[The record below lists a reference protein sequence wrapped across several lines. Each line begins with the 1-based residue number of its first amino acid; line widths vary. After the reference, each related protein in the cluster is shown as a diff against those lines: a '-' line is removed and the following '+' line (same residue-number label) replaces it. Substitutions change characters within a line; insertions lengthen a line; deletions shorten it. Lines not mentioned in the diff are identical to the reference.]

1 MRFLAVAS
9 AMLALSASVR
19 RAGAQTV
26 ETPIAFDS
34 AQRVTAVTPV
44 LAERLHLAPPVW
56 PVLGEY
62 REARLYR
69 ASPDGGFVLVAA
81 RAGGA
86 FERFVL
92 QPDQAA
98 VLRAAI
104 DAAVIATGHPGGDLV
119 PDISEPAGNG
129 FARHLTVLSAFAYG
143 PLAASLANDPKAG
156 GALYLLTTGG
166 TFFISYDAAQS
177 GHITR
182 AQSDLASNL
191 GLAMGLGGW
200 GLGFAA
206 AGNSDT
212 GVRGAALGSALVG
225 TIAGASLGRTMT
237 DAEAHGAIV
246 GIETAAAATW
256 ALASAAGASDRA
268 TAGIVAGSELVGFP
282 LGVAYPRGASY
293 RVTAGDLNAVQ
304 TAGLVGALYGAAI
317 GGRSGASSRQL
328 GIALGSSYV
337 AGALVGDLAIARP
350 LDLSTSE
357 ANIGT
362 VGALAGSLIG
372 LAAPVLAESDDNGF
386 VFGAAAVGATLG
398 FSAALAIANPS
409 RERSSQLRRAANQG
423 RESRV
428 RVTVAT
434 PAILGM
440 LQHRPGVYPLVRLSF

>member
-1 MRFLAVAS
+1 MRLLVVAS
-9 AMLALSASVR
+9 AVLALSAAVR

-34 AQRVTAVTPV
+34 AQRVTAVTPA
-44 LAERLHLAPPVW
+44 LAERLHLAQPVW

-69 ASPDGGFVLVAA
+69 VSPAGGFVLVAA
-81 RAGGA
+81 RAGGT
-86 FERFVL
+86 FERFAL
-92 QPDQAA
+92 QADQVTA
-98 VLRAAI
+98 LRAAI
-104 DAAVIATGHPGGDLV
+104 DAAMTATGRPSGDLV

-129 FARHLTVLSAFAYG
+129 FARHLTVLSALAYG
-143 PLAASLANDPKAG
+143 PLAASLASDPKAG

-166 TFFISYDAAQS
+166 AFFISYDAAQS

-182 AQSDLASNL
+182 AQSDLATNL
-191 GLAMGLGGW
+191 GLATGLAGW
-200 GLGFAA
+200 GIGFAA
-206 AGNSDT
+206 AGNSDK
-212 GVRGAALGSALVG
+212 GVRGAALASALVG

-246 GIETAAAATW
+246 GIESAAAATW

-268 TAGIVAGSELVGFP
+268 TAGIVAGSELIGFP
-282 LGVAYPRGASY
+282 LGVAYPRHASY
-293 RVTAGDLNAVQ
+293 HVTAGDLNGLQ
-304 TAGLVGALYGAAI
+304 TAGLVGVLYGAAL

-372 LAAPVLAESDDNGF
+372 LAVPVLAGSRDNAF

-398 FSAALAIANPS
+398 LSAALAIAKPS
-409 RERSSQLRRAANQG
+409 RGRLSDGRRA
-423 RESRV
+423 ESRTKDS
-428 RVTVAT
+428 RLRIDAT
-434 PAILGM
+434 PPALLGILR
-440 LQHRPGVYPLVRLSF
+440 HRPGAYPLVRLAF

>member
-1 MRFLAVAS
+1 MRLLVAAS
-9 AMLALSASVR
+9 AMLALSAVVP

-34 AQRVTAVTPV
+34 AQRVTAVTPA
-44 LAERLHLAPPVW
+44 LAERLRLATPVW
-56 PVLGEY
+56 PVVGEY

-69 ASPDGGFVLVAA
+69 TSPDGGFVLVAA

-86 FERFVL
+86 FERFGL
-92 QPDQAA
+92 LPDRVSA
-98 VLRAAI
+98 LRAAI

-119 PDISEPAGNG
+119 ADISEPAGNG
-129 FARHLTVLSAFAYG
+129 FARHLTVLSALAYG
-143 PLAASLANDPKAG
+143 PLAASLADDPKAA
-156 GALYLLTTGG
+156 GALYLVTTGG
-166 TFFISYDAAQS
+166 TFFIAYDAAQS

-191 GLAMGLGGW
+191 GLAAGLGGW

-206 AGNSDT
+206 AGNSDK

-237 DAEAHGAIV
+237 DAEAHGATV

-256 ALASAAGASDRA
+256 ALASAAGASDRT
-268 TAGIVAGSELVGFP
+268 TAGIVAGSEFVGFP
-282 LGVAYPRGASY
+282 LGVAYPRRASY

-304 TAGLVGALYGAAI
+304 TAGLVGVLYGAAI
-317 GGRSGASSRQL
+317 GGRSGAGSRQL

-337 AGALVGDLAIARP
+337 AGALVGDLAIAQP
-350 LDLSTSE
+350 FDLSTSE

-372 LAAPVLAESDDNGF
+372 LAIPVLAESDDNGF
-386 VFGAAAVGATLG
+386 IFGAAAVGATLG
-398 FSAALAIANPS
+398 LSAALAIANPS
-409 RERSSQLRRAANQG
+409 RGRSSRLGRAVNLG
-423 RESRV
+423 RERGV
-428 RVTVAT
+428 HVTLAT

-440 LQHRPGVYPLVRLSF
+440 MWHRPGAYSLVRLSF